1 MEIAILGT
9 GCTKCDRVTEAV
21 RKAVE
26 ETGVPAT
33 VRKVSGLPEILSYR
47 AMTTPAVAIDGK
59 VRIAGRVPT
68 VEEVKTL
75 LASLGEGGG
84 AAR

>member
-9 GCTKCDRVTEAV
+9 GCAKCDRVAEAV

-26 ETGVPAT
+26 EAGVPAT
-33 VRKVSGLPEILSYR
+33 VRKVSGLKEILSYR

-68 VEEVKTL
+68 VEELKTL
-75 LASLGEGGG
+75 LGSS
-84 AAR
+84 